1 MLTKTCFVTFLV
13 VAGISS
19 ALAQTATTTN
29 RQFAFPPVGL
39 GSSETAEVNLI
50 NVASNVT
57 NGAAASCTGNVT
69 FTNAAGTT
77 LGTPTAF
84 TLASG
89 QVATARLPFAS
100 LGASGT
106 RGVVRAVV
114 NETVPAAPRPPCA
127 LEFTFQTFDTGTGA
141 NHSVQTGALR
151 GFGLR

>member
-1 MLTKTCFVTFLV
+1 MA
-13 VAGISS
+13 AGISS
-19 ALAQTATTTN
+19 AVAQTATTAN

-50 NVASNVT
+50 NVAANIT

-84 TLASG
+84 TLTSG

-106 RGVVRAVV
+106 RGVIRAIV
-114 NETVPAAPRPPCA
+114 NDTVPTAAPRPPCA

-141 NHSVQTGALR
+141 NHTVQTGALR